1 MTVDIYSLGMMISPL
16 EVVRLVVVG
25 QEAEVGDRATM
36 RHRNIGN
43 AGEPARVEK
52 SECEIGR
59 GVCPKWYRLSW
70 WLRSARAAP
79 P

>member
-43 AGEPARVEK
+43 AGEPARVK
-52 SECEIGR
+52 PASQRCRCGDV
-59 GVCPKWYRLSW
+59 GV
-70 WLRSARAAP
+70 ARELTICCTFH
-79 P
+79 